1 MRTALLALVALL
13 AATPLLALDPA
24 AVNKHLDAMAQV
36 KRGDAASWKE
46 ARADV
51 LEFGETALPLLEA
64 AAADDN
70 FTREGWR
77 RALAAEV
84 CRLRI
89 SKPELAA
96 EVDKPRGIDPAEYR
110 KFRHGKPSCHR
121 DFAHRG
127 KELVPLL
134 LEALEYTLGDYTFSA
149 GEAGAAEKQ
158 TLLAALMQAPGEA
171 FDARARFAMEGALL
185 NADYADDLRAFAAVS
200 FAQCAGKDAL
210 GKLAEVIDGQHPP
223 AVREGAALA
232 LGWAP
237 DKAAL
242 EAIGA
247 RLKGEQ
253 SEPKITR
260 ALECALGNL
269 GGAWAWQSRGAD
281 KAELAKEIRK
291 GCAELLVA
299 ELKARPENQD
309 IICTALC
316 MVAWKDSLA
325 AVKALAADASATQA
339 QKDAANKTL
348 PLLEMAVAREK

>member
-1 MRTALLALVALL
+1 MRIVCLLLLVIIAAPVFALDQTAL
-13 AATPLLALDPA
+13 D
-24 AVNKHLDAMAQV
+24 KHLDAMAQA
-36 KRGDAASWKE
+36 KRGDAATWKA
-46 ARADV
+46 ARAKVVELGSDAV
-51 LEFGETALPLLEA
+51 PALEA
-64 AAADDN
+64 ASVTTVWSSD
-70 FTREGWR
+70 GWR

-89 SKPELAA
+89 DKPELAI
-96 EVDKPRGIDPAEYR
+96 EVEKPRGIDPAEYR

-127 KELVPLL
+127 KEIVPLL
-134 LEALEYTLGDYTFSA
+134 IEALEYLAADYAFSP
-149 GEAGAAEKQ
+149 GEAGAAERQ
-158 TLLAALMQAPGEA
+158 TLLVALIQAPGEA
-171 FDARARFAMEGALL
+171 LDVRAQFATQGVMLSAE
-185 NADYADDLRAFAAVS
+185 YADDLRAFAAVS
-200 FAQCAGKDAL
+200 LGQCAGKNAL
-210 GKLAEVIDGQHPP
+210 TKLAEVIDGQHPI

-242 EAIGA
+242 DAIKA
-247 RLKGEQ
+247 RLSGEQ
-253 SEPKITR
+253 SDARITR

-269 GGAWAWQSRGAD
+269 GGAWAWQSRGD
-281 KAELAKEIRK
+281 EKAELAKEIRK

-316 MVAWKDSLA
+316 MVAWKESLTQ
-325 AVKALAADASATQA
+325 VKAISADEAATKA
-339 QKDAANKTL
+339 QRDAATKTV

>member
-1 MRTALLALVALL
+1 MRTICSLLLVLL
-13 AATPLLALDPA
+13 AAPVFAFDQAALD
-24 AVNKHLDAMAQV
+24 KHLDAMAQA
-36 KRGDAASWKE
+36 KRGDAAGWK
-46 ARADV
+46 ASRGKVVDLGVDTVPA
-51 LEFGETALPLLEA
+51 LEA
-64 AAADDN
+64 ASAAAN
-70 FTREGWR
+70 WTSEGWR

-89 SKPELAA
+89 SKPEFAT
-96 EVDKPRGIDPAEYR
+96 EVEKPRGIDPAEYR

-127 KELVPLL
+127 KEIVPLL
-134 LEALEYTLGDYTFSA
+134 LETLEYLAGDFTFSA
-149 GEAGAAEKQ
+149 GEAGVAEKQ
-158 TLLAALMQAPGEA
+158 TLMVALIQAPGEA
-171 FDARARFAMEGALL
+171 LDVRAQFVMQGVLL
-185 NADYADDLRAFAAVS
+185 NAEYADDMRAFAAVS
-200 FAQCAGKDAL
+200 FGQCAGKNAL
-210 GKLAEVIDGQHPP
+210 APLAEIIDGQHPI

-237 DKAAL
+237 EKAAL
-242 EAIGA
+242 DAITA
-247 RLKGEQ
+247 RLTGEQ
-253 SEPKITR
+253 SDAKITR

-269 GGAWAWQSRGAD
+269 GGAWAWQSRGED

-325 AVKALAADASATQA
+325 QVKAIAADANATQA
-339 QKDAANKTL
+339 QKEAANKTL